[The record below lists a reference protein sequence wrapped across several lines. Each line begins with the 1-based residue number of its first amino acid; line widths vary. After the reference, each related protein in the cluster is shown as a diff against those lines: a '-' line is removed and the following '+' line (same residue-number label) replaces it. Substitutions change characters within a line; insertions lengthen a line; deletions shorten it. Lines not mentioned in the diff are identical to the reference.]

1 MRGEIGVEIH
11 NSAETRGRVEE
22 TSRSKIQARDVELGV
37 ERSERGVLLIDG
49 TECSVEFELAAAGQ
63 IRGDGNGKF
72 GGDGNIGCRDVHVVI
87 GTWLLRIRG
96 AYDDPSVAQREF
108 LDGYFSSVCCAGRL
122 FSGRFLG
129 LSFRGFTTERR
140 IIPHAGSVVQQ
151 SHLGTGNGDAGYGEG

>member
-22 TSRSKIQARDVELGV
+22 TSRSKIQARGVELGV

-87 GTWLLRIRG
+87 GTCLLRIRG

-108 LDGYFSSVCCAGRL
+108 LDGYFSSVCCAAVMRAK
-122 FSGRFLG
+122 
-129 LSFRGFTTERR
+129 TTTC
-140 IIPHAGSVVQQ
+140 PTPTGSSTSTCGARPSQFVAP
-151 SHLGTGNGDAGYGEG
+151 T